1 VGNVTTAISN
11 PDSASAA
18 LIIWSMDA
26 VSVKTPA
33 LSSTQLFLSVLGF
46 GTLATRVSMGSS
58 FVGEHCQRT
67 GKRKVMSND
76 RMKLGNKLV
85 FDRSGKFTI

>member
-1 VGNVTTAISN
+1 
-11 PDSASAA
+11 
-18 LIIWSMDA
+18 
-26 VSVKTPA
+26 
-33 LSSTQLFLSVLGF
+33 
-46 GTLATRVSMGSS
+46 MGSS

-76 RMKLGNKLV
+76 RMKLGMKLV